1 MLRKKRQQDKLPIV
15 AVVGYTNAGKTSL
28 IKALTMEED
37 MEPKDQLFATLD
49 VTAHAGRLPS
59 NLQVIYMDTVGFM
72 RNLPTGLMECF
83 VATLED
89 ALLADLI
96 VHVQDISHPNYLTQ
110 TKHVE
115 STLKMLEK
123 NIDLHDA
130 ITGEQLRSPP
140 ILRVAN
146 KIDLLTEEQRQRQDG
161 CAIPVEMVV
170 NMDEETTQIVPWND
184 CINISCKN
192 ATGLTELLQTIE
204 DSILEVTGRRKLTI
218 RVQQGSEEMAWLY
231 KNSAVSQLCPD
242 PKSSQ
247 HLLMEVIITEYVF
260 GQFKRYFC

>member
-1 MLRKKRQQDKLPIV
+1 
-15 AVVGYTNAGKTSL
+15 
-28 IKALTMEED
+28 

-96 VHVQDISHPNYLTQ
+96 VHVQDISHPNYRIQ

-115 STLKMLEK
+115 STLKMLTE

-130 ITGEQLRSPP
+130 MTGEHLRSPP

-146 KIDLLTEEQRQRQDG
+146 KIDLLTEEQRQRHDG
-161 CAIPVEMVV
+161 APSMELSIDNMV
-170 NMDEETTQIVPWND
+170 EETTKMLPWND
-184 CINISCKN
+184 CVNVSCKN
-192 ATGLTELLQTIE
+192 ATGLTELLHIIE
-204 DSILEVTGRRKLTI
+204 DSILKVTGRRKLTI
-218 RVQQGSEEMAWLY
+218 RVPQGSAEMAWLY

-242 PKSSQ
+242 PQSSQ
-247 HLLMEVIITEYVF
+247 HLLMEVIISDYVF
-260 GQFKRYFC
+260 GQFKRNFC